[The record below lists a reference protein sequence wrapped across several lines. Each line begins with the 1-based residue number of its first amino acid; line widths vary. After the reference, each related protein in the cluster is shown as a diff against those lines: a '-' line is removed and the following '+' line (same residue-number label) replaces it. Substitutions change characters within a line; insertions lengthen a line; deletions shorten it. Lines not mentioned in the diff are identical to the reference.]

1 MTQVRP
7 AASTLANIAI
17 DSLLV
22 ALIKLTH
29 VIGGIYMCVR
39 LYWQESVN

>member
-1 MTQVRP
+1 MTPVRP
-7 AASTLANIAI
+7 AASMLGNIAI

-22 ALIKLTH
+22 AFSKLTH

-39 LYWQESVN
+39 LYWQESVH